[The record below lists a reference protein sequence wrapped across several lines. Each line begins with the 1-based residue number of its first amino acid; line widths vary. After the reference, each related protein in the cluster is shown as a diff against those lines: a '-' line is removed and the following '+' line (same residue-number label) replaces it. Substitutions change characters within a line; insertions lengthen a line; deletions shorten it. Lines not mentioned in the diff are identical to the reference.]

1 MLRIVN
7 VMGEVYVAPV
17 NAHALR
23 RWPHVVPIQVHRDG
37 CDRIPGLMLRTPM
50 SEREIWKPDVTVAAI
65 VEDEGRFLFIEERV
79 RGQLVLNQPAG
90 HLEAGESLVDAL
102 VRETLEESGW
112 QVQPNGLVGIYLW
125 TSPVD
130 GVSFMRVTL
139 AATPLGHDAGRPLDR
154 GIERALWL
162 SAEELATHPVPHR
175 SPMVAHSLRDYLA
188 NGAGPMDRLQHV
200 RFPVAP

>member
-7 VMGEVYVAPV
+7 VMGEVYVAPGL
-17 NAHALR
+17 AHALHRWLRER
-23 RWPHVVPIQVHRDG
+23 RIQVRRGG
-37 CDRIPGLMLRTPM
+37 CDRMPGLPQPKPM
-50 SEREIWKPDVTVAAI
+50 SERQIWKPDVTVAAI
-65 VEDEGRFLFIEERV
+65 VERDRRFLFIEERV

-90 HLEAGESLVDAL
+90 HLEQRESLVDAL

-112 QVQPNGLVGIYLW
+112 LVEPTGLVGIYLW

-139 AATPLGHDAGRPLDR
+139 AATPIRHDADRALDA

-162 SAEELATHPVPHR
+162 RPDELAAHPVPHR
-175 SPMVAHSLRDYLA
+175 SPMVAHSLRDFLA

-200 RFPVAP
+200 QFTVAP

>member
-1 MLRIVN
+1 M
-7 VMGEVYVAPV
+7 
-17 NAHALR
+17 
-23 RWPHVVPIQVHRDG
+23 
-37 CDRIPGLMLRTPM
+37 PGLSKSEPM
-50 SEREIWKPDVTVAAI
+50 SERQIWKPDVTVAAI
-65 VEDEGRFLFIEERV
+65 VERDGRFLFIEERV

-90 HLEAGESLVDAL
+90 HLERGESLVEAL

-112 QVQPNGLVGIYLW
+112 RVAPTGLVGIYLW

-139 AATPLGHDAGRPLDR
+139 AATPLGHDAGRALDQ

-162 SAEELATHPVPHR
+162 GPDELAAHPVPHR

-200 RFPVAP
+200 HFPVAP

>member
-1 MLRIVN
+1 
-7 VMGEVYVAPV
+7 
-17 NAHALR
+17 
-23 RWPHVVPIQVHRDG
+23 
-37 CDRIPGLMLRTPM
+37 M
-50 SEREIWKPDVTVAAI
+50 SERPIWKPDVTVAAI

-90 HLEAGESLVDAL
+90 HLEQGESLVDAL

-112 QVQPNGLVGIYLW
+112 HVAPSGLVGIYLW

-130 GVSFMRVTL
+130 GMSFMRVTL
-139 AATPLGHDAGRPLDR
+139 AATPLRHDAARALDT

-162 SAEELATHPVPHR
+162 NPDQLKAHSVPHR
-175 SPMVAHSLRDYLA
+175 SPMVAHSLHDYLA
-188 NGAGPMDRLQHV
+188 NGAGSMDRLQHV

>member
-1 MLRIVN
+1 M
-7 VMGEVYVAPV
+7 
-17 NAHALR
+17 
-23 RWPHVVPIQVHRDG
+23 
-37 CDRIPGLMLRTPM
+37 PGLPQPKPM
-50 SEREIWKPDVTVAAI
+50 SERQIWKPDVTVAAI
-65 VEDEGRFLFIEERV
+65 VERDGRFLFIEERV

-90 HLEAGESLVDAL
+90 HLEQRESLVDAL

-112 QVQPNGLVGIYLW
+112 QVEPTGLVGIYLW

-139 AATPLGHDAGRPLDR
+139 AATPIRHDVDRALDS

-162 SAEELATHPVPHR
+162 SPDELAAHPVPHR
-175 SPMVAHSLRDYLA
+175 SPMVVHSLRDYLA

-200 RFPVAP
+200 PFAAAP

>member
-1 MLRIVN
+1 
-7 VMGEVYVAPV
+7 
-17 NAHALR
+17 
-23 RWPHVVPIQVHRDG
+23 
-37 CDRIPGLMLRTPM
+37 M

-65 VEDEGRFLFIEERV
+65 VEQEGRFLFIEERV

-90 HLEAGESLVDAL
+90 HLESGESLVDAL

-112 QVQPNGLVGIYLW
+112 HVQPSGLVGIYLW

-139 AATPLGHDAGRPLDR
+139 AATPVRHDPTRALDK

-162 SAEELATHPVPHR
+162 HPDELAAHAVPHR
-175 SPMVAHSLRDYLA
+175 SPMVAHSLHDYLA

-200 RFPVAP
+200 HFPVAP

>member
-1 MLRIVN
+1 
-7 VMGEVYVAPV
+7 
-17 NAHALR
+17 
-23 RWPHVVPIQVHRDG
+23 
-37 CDRIPGLMLRTPM
+37 M

-65 VEDEGRFLFIEERV
+65 VERDGRYLFIEERV

-112 QVQPNGLVGIYLW
+112 RVQPSGLVGIYLW

-139 AATPLGHDAGRPLDR
+139 AARRSSRRRRPLDP
-154 GIERALWL
+154 GS
-162 SAEELATHPVPHR
+162 SAR
-175 SPMVAHSLRDYLA
+175 SGEPDNSLIRCTSQPMVAHACAILA

-200 RFPVAP
+200 PFRRTMSGRIMSASPAASTRRWPRCCFGNPAPMSPACS

>member
-1 MLRIVN
+1 
-7 VMGEVYVAPV
+7 
-17 NAHALR
+17 
-23 RWPHVVPIQVHRDG
+23 
-37 CDRIPGLMLRTPM
+37 M

-65 VEDEGRFLFIEERV
+65 VEHEGRFLFIEERV
-79 RGQLVLNQPAG
+79 RGRLVLNQPAG
-90 HLEAGESLVDAL
+90 HLEAGESLIDAL

-112 QVQPNGLVGIYLW
+112 QVAPSGLVGIYLW

-139 AATPLGHDAGRPLDR
+139 AATPVRHEPARTLDQ

-162 SAEELATHPVPHR
+162 GPDELAAYPVPHR
-175 SPMVAHSLRDYLA
+175 SPMVLHSLRDYLS

-200 RFPVAP
+200 GFPAA